1 MTKLHARGCSRYT
14 QKQRRHPST
23 SSTHCTTILRLS
35 FSPLVF
41 FRALLQGV
49 EPAATHSF
57 SHKHADA
64 CFGVE
69 ESIRDAFTLAGTV
82 ISIFSFFFFLQEI
95 PPLHASESSAL
106 SVYHFGEWATSS
118 FASCWTKAGMHSL
131 FLILRIRNFR
141 SEAGHLRI

>member
-49 EPAATHSF
+49 EPAATHSV

-69 ESIRDAFTLAGTV
+69 ESIRDAFTWPGL
-82 ISIFSFFFFLQEI
+82 SFQSFLFFFFCKRF
-95 PPLHASESSAL
+95 PLCMQAKVRRYMSITLENGLHL
-106 SVYHFGEWATSS
+106 LLLR
-118 FASCWTKAGMHSL
+118 AGQRQACTL
-131 FLILRIRNFR
+131 F
-141 SEAGHLRI
+141 S